1 MTPKYRIILAAA
13 AIALTTLTLKAKWVS
28 TWAEEAAG
36 KKAHDPE
43 SYRAVVPSG
52 EIRSMTC
59 SADGKT
65 LYVACVD
72 VWVKGPTSRGI
83 GDKFNS
89 ALFKSTDGGETWTV
103 LKGD

>member
-13 AIALTTLTLKAKWVS
+13 AIALTTLTLNAKWVS

-36 KKAHDPE
+36 KKVHDPE

-65 LYVACVD
+65 LYVACVN
-72 VWVKGPTSRGI
+72 VWIKGPARGVGTQTTS
-83 GDKFNS
+83 S
-89 ALFKSTDGGETWTV
+89 LFKSTDGGETWTV